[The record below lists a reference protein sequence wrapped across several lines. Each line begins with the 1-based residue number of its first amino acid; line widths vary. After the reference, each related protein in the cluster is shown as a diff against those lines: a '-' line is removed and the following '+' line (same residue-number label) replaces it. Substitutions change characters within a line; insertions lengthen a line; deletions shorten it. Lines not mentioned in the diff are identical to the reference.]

1 MRLVLAAHCH
11 AVEIQ
16 GDLVLLDARGGTYL
30 CLAGRTL
37 ATLPSDRAAVDRLRA
52 AGLVEQGTGTDRPP
66 ACGAPRAACDLPDG
80 PVTPM
85 GPGVLLDLI
94 IAYGQASWAFAWG
107 RFAQIVRPQGADA
120 ALEDREALL
129 ADVRFF
135 LRWLPWL
142 PFQGRC
148 LKRSFLLRSFL
159 VWRGR
164 AAPTWVF
171 GVATYPFAA
180 HCWLQWGDC
189 VLDERV
195 GRLARYAP
203 ILVVD

>member
-16 GDLVLLDARGGTYL
+16 DDLVLLDARGGTYL
-30 CLAGRTL
+30 CLAGRAL
-37 ATLPSDRAAVDRLRA
+37 ATLAGDRATVDRLRA
-52 AGLVEQGTGTDRPP
+52 AGLVEPETEAERAPTGR
-66 ACGAPRAACDLPDG
+66 APRAACDLPEG
-80 PVTPM
+80 PVTPT
-85 GPGVLLDLI
+85 GPGVLLDLV

-107 RFAQIVRPQGADA
+107 GFAQIVRPQGADA
-120 ALEDREALL
+120 GHEDREALL

-159 VWRGR
+159 VWRGH

-180 HCWLQWGDC
+180 HCWLQRGDC

-203 ILVVD
+203 ILAVD